1 MMIEHENQNS
11 QKTCQHLYDAAC
23 PSCFK
28 GLETKFSLDLFYD
41 CQSDR
46 LTSKDDIEEEIEPTP
61 KFQKIDTALALKQLE
76 TEKEMDDINEQIEQE
91 ALIGKQA
98 LNELNKIVEE
108 VYSPAST
115 KIHQNRLSKI
125 LAKKAAK
132 QHDDSDLESSEESS
146 SDKSVKIADLP

>member
-1 MMIEHENQNS
+1 
-11 QKTCQHLYDAAC
+11 
-23 PSCFK
+23 
-28 GLETKFSLDLFYD
+28 
-41 CQSDR
+41 
-46 LTSKDDIEEEIEPTP
+46 
-61 KFQKIDTALALKQLE
+61 
-76 TEKEMDDINEQIEQE
+76 MDDINEQIEQE

-98 LNELNKIVEE
+98 LEELNKIVEE

-125 LAKKAAK
+125 LAKKAAM